1 MTFNKRILGGLMALI
16 LFLESFGLAG
26 AQAFDLGRYN
36 GETGLSASLQSN
48 YNFLKNAGL
57 YQDSSKYINAG
68 EKAVTKNIGAAAAE
82 TGSPAEAESGAV
94 KEAVPPSDTVQ
105 GPSAVLSGDEAVPE
119 AEEAATAIGI
129 PGNIRV
135 SAGERAIAVNWD
147 EVPGAQGY
155 ELSLNGSVT
164 RVTATYF
171 TYDKQEANTQYF
183 LKIRAFSE
191 DQAGEWSREQECHT
205 LLSAPVGLSATQ
217 SSISVELAWQ
227 PSKGAAGYRIYRN
240 DTEIGYSAVN
250 TYTDIRLE
258 AFDTYIYR
266 VKAVN
271 DAGNA
276 SQLSEGCR
284 VENTADQQAPGA
296 VAEPAAPQESDSI
309 TPAGIQVPEVQDM
322 EVLPAPSD
330 LTAKAS
336 CDSLLVSFSPVDGA
350 ESYEVSLDDNII
362 STTGSSLAIDNL
374 ASNTRHVLK
383 VRSLGSQGNSE
394 WGDSVTVY
402 TLLAPPSRLVA
413 TVSGTAINLTWDAS
427 EGAAT
432 YEIYRNAAS
441 IGTSDTN
448 TYTDAGLSYGQTYVY
463 TVKAYSAQGNE
474 SEPSSASAPCE
485 IMEAPAVPADISVI
499 STDKTITI
507 SFQPSDRAAGYD
519 ISLDGIISHTSQP
532 GCTIGE
538 LTPNRQY
545 AVRVRA
551 VNGGGSSQWSSEIY
565 KYTLLSTPENAAAV
579 PSMTSVELKWG
590 PVEGADSYE
599 IYRDDVQIGT
609 AASNIYSD
617 TGLLQGKTYT
627 YKIKAKNEAGNE
639 SAYSAAVTEATLAA
653 TYISSDMK
661 LTEDKVFGDVYLNG
675 GTLDLNGYRL
685 TIRGNLIQPGG
696 VLKINGGR
704 LEVSGNY
711 VMKTGNW
718 SESYL
723 NMTNESDYVLVGG
736 NFITNSSNSHEG
748 VLTAGILEVKGDFR
762 QEYTN
767 NGYKGNEKNF
777 KATGKHKVILSGS
790 KQQTI
795 FFENSWGALSCFN
808 ILELKNSSSDYNF
821 ISPIWVNTLVG
832 DGNINSSLYLVN
844 IVTPL
849 NCDYVIM
856 GDLTIQGGTLNLS
869 GRHVVVEGN
878 VTLANGR
885 IDVNNGNLTVRGN
898 INQSG
903 GTMYINGGRL
913 EVSGNYVM
921 KTGNWSESYLNMTN
935 ESDYVLV
942 GGNFITN
949 SSNSHEGVLTAG
961 ILEVKGDFRQ
971 EYTNNGYKGNE
982 KNFKATG
989 KHKVILSGSKQQTIF
1004 FENSWGALSCFNI
1017 LELKNSSSDY
1027 NFISP
1032 IWVNT
1037 LVGDGNINS
1046 SLYLVNIVTPLNCDY
1061 VIMGDLTI
1069 QGGTLNLSGRHVVVE
1084 GNVTLANGR
1093 IDVNN
1098 GNLTVRGNI
1107 NQSGGTMYING
1118 GRLEVSGN
1126 YVMKTGNWSESY
1138 LNMTNESD
1146 YVLVG
1151 GNFIT
1156 NSSNSHEGVLIAGI
1170 LEVKGDFRQEYTN
1183 NGYKGNE
1190 KNFKATGSHR
1200 VILSGNTQQTVYFE
1214 KPGQS
1219 CFNILQISNAN
1230 NQVFFTSPIWV
1241 NSLTAKK
1248 ISGNLTLIGGT
1259 ISISGQEVTIDGD
1272 LTLAGASLN
1281 LDKGRLLVNGTV
1293 NQIAGSLNV
1302 NAGNVEIKGNYIIK
1316 SGDWSYSY
1324 LKMTNESDYVL
1335 VEGNFIQN
1343 SCYNHDGYL
1352 TAGTLEVK
1360 GDFRQE
1366 YTNRGYK
1373 NNEYNFK
1380 ATGSHKVILS
1390 GNTKQTVYFENPG
1403 QSCFNIL
1410 EISNVNNQVFFTS
1423 PIWVNSL
1430 TAKKI
1435 SGNLTLL
1442 GGTISIFGQEIT
1454 IDGDLTLAG
1463 ASLNLD
1469 KGRLLVN
1476 GTVNQIAGSLN
1487 VNAGNVEIKGNY
1499 IIKSGDWS
1507 YSYLKMTNE
1516 SDYVLVEGNFIQN
1529 SCYNHDGYL
1538 TAGTLEVKGD
1548 FRQEYTNRGYKNN
1561 MYNFTASGTHKVI
1574 LSGNNLQTV
1583 YFETPGSS
1591 KFNILIITK
1600 PLDSGYSFNSYS
1612 VWNVL
1617 IEDYRY
1623 QQYFGQSGTNPATG
1637 NFSRSYTDLTMEA
1650 PGYDINFTRT
1660 YNSRSSN
1667 TSGFGKGWSFS
1678 YEGSVRD
1685 AQNNPNAKE
1694 VSLPDGS
1701 VQSFKKNSDGSFT
1714 ASDSH
1719 NVLVKNPDGTYTLTS
1734 KQQDVFSFD
1743 TNGYLIKIQD
1753 KNGNSVTITVDSQ
1766 GKATGVTDQAG
1777 RHFTVSYEN
1786 GLIKNIKDDTN
1797 NRTISYEY
1805 IGSHLSCVTDAMGNN
1820 IRYAYDTEG
1829 RIVEIRDSLDNITEE
1844 VSYISSGENKGKVN
1858 NRTDANG
1865 NTFTYTYDNINCVT
1879 TITDSNGRVTREKYD
1894 GSYSII
1900 NSTDAEGKS
1909 TVYEYSKDA
1918 NGINKYGEEKA
1929 VTDRNGN
1936 KTQYDRD
1943 ANGNVTKVTN
1953 PDSSTKLMTY
1963 DDKNNLTSER
1973 DENGKY
1979 TFYVYNSGKK
1989 NLIKKVQPLNGTDQY
2004 VDGSSDISKFAIT
2017 VYTYYQ
2023 EAESQELGYRARGLV
2038 KSETDP
2044 EGSAVAYTYDVYG
2057 NIKTRTD
2064 AEGNTSTFQYNTQ
2077 SQVTAALTPR
2087 GNSTEYIY
2095 DKNGSLEKQVADG
2108 DKVTRIIYDTEG
2120 RKTKEVSPEQYEPSK
2135 DDIQNHSYNADTG
2148 YRYTYFANGKIKT
2161 STDPENYTTAYT
2173 YDIYGNLETET
2184 KPNSSKYIYQ
2194 YDLLNR
2200 PLRIYFKADAS
2211 LEQQLLEEYTYE
2223 ILAGGKTR
2231 QTCKQYLN
2239 DTDVAITVKTCDYAG
2254 RVLSETRPDGTTVA
2268 AVYNANGTTSY
2279 TTDAKGNITYYKYD
2293 GLNRQT
2299 EQWTPF
2305 ETAGGS
2311 TRYTYVKAVYDK
2323 AGKRLQEMASSETVL
2338 QNQIPGS
2345 FITKTYD
2352 YYKNGKIKSIT
2363 DNEGR
2368 RTEYLYDADGNVSR
2382 ERVYASAAEY
2392 NTTYYHNNYLGKVT
2406 EKREYVK
2413 AGDLAGDYV
2422 DGTQDIALITTCTYD
2437 KNGNLKTVTAP
2448 DMVCTTYTYD
2458 GRNLQTSAE
2467 QPGRDEYGNPAEL
2480 KSTTAYN
2487 WQGQPVE
2494 TSDASGNTTRYTYDK
2509 RGLLVKIT
2517 DAANSTTAYYY
2528 DRAGRKTAEVAPV
2541 DYEPS
2546 KSLEEMNRVE
2556 YTYDLMGRVTTK
2568 TYAGY
2573 EQRYDPSSKLW
2584 TAQTVTIVQKACKYD
2599 SSGNL
2604 IKELDSL
2611 GYEAASDKTGVAA
2624 RINTGYGTEYTY
2636 NLANKVITVLDPVSK
2651 EMGLAYTTKYGYDA
2665 VGRRVTETD
2674 ANGVV
2679 TGSCYDGAGNIIKIT
2694 VKKTANAP
2702 EQVIAV
2708 KTWDLQGR
2716 LLTET
2721 DANGNVTTYEYNAL
2735 GQVRRAVYPGD
2746 ASIPANEVTCLYDEM
2761 GRLKTQQ
2768 DSRGVADTYI
2778 YDSLGQ
2784 VLRHTQEALDGTE
2797 AITVYYSYD
2806 KNGNLRYSID
2816 GKGNETEYIYNKL
2829 NKLAKERRTVS
2840 GNVQE
2845 TSYTYDANGNQTAV
2859 TDWRGNTT
2867 AKSYDSLNRLIET
2880 RDAYGISIQKLE
2892 YNHNN
2897 SQEKAY
2903 DALNGIT
2910 RYSYDRNNRL
2920 VSEISPESK
2929 ETSWTY
2935 DSAGNLETK
2944 KDGKNNSTAYTYD
2957 EHNRLI
2963 AVTNAKNETTAY
2975 TYDPNGNLLSQTDA
2989 KGGTTTYEYNA
3000 ANKATRRTDPGGRAG
3015 TPGSYT
3021 YNPEKTETYTY
3032 NADGSLATKTDRN
3045 GITTS
3050 YAYDLHGRLL
3060 SETAGE
3066 ESIAYTYDRNGNRLT
3081 MTDGTGTTARTYDEL
3096 NRVLTKEVPSIGKS
3110 VYTYDIISGMETGCW
3125 AETTADP
3132 KGNVTK
3138 KEFDRTGR
3146 LKAVTA
3152 DGKTTVC
3159 TYFDNGARQSV
3170 SYSDGSGEEYT
3181 YTPDGLLQALTNRKA
3196 DGSLIDAYSYTY
3208 DAASNQTSKT
3218 DARGITVYT
3227 YDVLNRLEMVTEPNG
3242 TVTSYTY
3249 DKAGNRETETIRQ
3262 GANTLL
3268 NTYSYNQQNRL
3279 LQVTVRQNGTL
3290 TGTTEYTY
3298 DSNGNQLATTVNGTV
3313 KIINSYDLRN
3323 QLVRTFTSAAT
3334 VENRYNGEGYR
3345 VEKKVNGA
3353 ITRYLYEYDKVV
3365 LETDGAGH
3373 QTGRNVYGT
3382 SLLMRTADG
3391 TSYYYMYNGHADVT
3405 ALLRPDGSIVATYYY
3420 DAFGNIT
3427 DTTGSASN
3435 SITYAG
3441 YQYDRETGLYYLNAR
3456 MYDPKTARFVQEDT
3470 YRGEQNDPLSLNLYT
3485 YCSNE
3490 PLMYWDYSG
3499 HKAGD
3504 WWDVYSNAKVAWKS
3518 ITGGNLKEDVST
3530 IAAYSDSKFARDT
3543 AAGFKSLVL
3552 STPEERQKDFDT
3564 IEQYGGDSTYVK
3576 RVTNAGK
3583 NIGKIS
3589 DSVKKKT
3596 KNAKTNL
3603 SNWGEGIKKAF
3614 SSWDGFKNASLGV
3627 GSSILNGGLNTGKIV
3642 LTSMSSDPNNTW
3654 NQLSSSIDW
3663 TNENIQSNLVTDP
3676 NTFQTFSTFADA
3688 GQMAW
3693 GAGGIYDMLKG
3704 GIRLPSYSNS
3714 TSFIDAGTGMR
3725 MSGVPSDFGKMNISP
3740 INRGV
3745 VGTGKV
3751 KNWRGDSVKIPDGH
3765 IMSPRD
3771 PSFTEP
3777 PIFREGPFTTQQRN
3791 GFLKGNSGDTK
3802 LAPHHRNQIPV
3813 RDGGVIDEIPGPG
3826 HPEGNL
3832 HTGGSPSRHPG
3843 DSIFNSEPGGNIL
3856 RQSEIKDYWK
3866 SKGGRLIEVEP
3877 DVWIDP
3883 GPSRLR

>member
-1 MTFNKRILGGLMALI
+1 MTAGILEVKGNFTQKPWGQPTNFRASGTHKVILNGNNEQIINFWNPGDSCFNIIEINHPEGVGIR
-16 LFLESFGLAG
+16 FSSP
-26 AQAFDLGRYN
+26 
-36 GETGLSASLQSN
+36 LSANTFITNGCEILTDITISLPGWKLTGN
-48 YNFLKNAGL
+48 EV
-57 YQDSSKYINAG
+57 IN
-68 EKAVTKNIGAAAAE
+68 
-82 TGSPAEAESGAV
+82 
-94 KEAVPPSDTVQ
+94 
-105 GPSAVLSGDEAVPE
+105 
-119 AEEAATAIGI
+119 
-129 PGNIRV
+129 GNI
-135 SAGERAIAVNWD
+135 N
-147 EVPGAQGY
+147 
-155 ELSLNGSVT
+155 
-164 RVTATYF
+164 
-171 TYDKQEANTQYF
+171 
-183 LKIRAFSE
+183 
-191 DQAGEWSREQECHT
+191 
-205 LLSAPVGLSATQ
+205 
-217 SSISVELAWQ
+217 
-227 PSKGAAGYRIYRN
+227 
-240 DTEIGYSAVN
+240 
-250 TYTDIRLE
+250 
-258 AFDTYIYR
+258 
-266 VKAVN
+266 
-271 DAGNA
+271 
-276 SQLSEGCR
+276 
-284 VENTADQQAPGA
+284 
-296 VAEPAAPQESDSI
+296 
-309 TPAGIQVPEVQDM
+309 
-322 EVLPAPSD
+322 
-330 LTAKAS
+330 
-336 CDSLLVSFSPVDGA
+336 
-350 ESYEVSLDDNII
+350 
-362 STTGSSLAIDNL
+362 
-374 ASNTRHVLK
+374 
-383 VRSLGSQGNSE
+383 
-394 WGDSVTVY
+394 
-402 TLLAPPSRLVA
+402 
-413 TVSGTAINLTWDAS
+413 
-427 EGAAT
+427 
-432 YEIYRNAAS
+432 
-441 IGTSDTN
+441 IGTS
-448 TYTDAGLSYGQTYVY
+448 
-463 TVKAYSAQGNE
+463 
-474 SEPSSASAPCE
+474 
-485 IMEAPAVPADISVI
+485 
-499 STDKTITI
+499 
-507 SFQPSDRAAGYD
+507 
-519 ISLDGIISHTSQP
+519 
-532 GCTIGE
+532 
-538 LTPNRQY
+538 
-545 AVRVRA
+545 
-551 VNGGGSSQWSSEIY
+551 
-565 KYTLLSTPENAAAV
+565 
-579 PSMTSVELKWG
+579 
-590 PVEGADSYE
+590 
-599 IYRDDVQIGT
+599 
-609 AASNIYSD
+609 
-617 TGLLQGKTYT
+617 
-627 YKIKAKNEAGNE
+627 
-639 SAYSAAVTEATLAA
+639 
-653 TYISSDMK
+653 
-661 LTEDKVFGDVYLNG
+661 
-675 GTLDLNGYRL
+675 TLDLNGHELLVKGMINQTGGTVKANGGKL
-685 TIRGNLIQPGG
+685 TIEGDYTISRGQNDCYAI
-696 VLKINGGR
+696 
-704 LEVSGNY
+704 
-711 VMKTGNW
+711 
-718 SESYL
+718 L
-723 NMTNESDYVLVGG
+723 NMTNNDDYIIVKG
-736 NFITNSSNSHEG
+736 NFLMQSCLNHELY
-748 VLTAGILEVKGDFR
+748 LTAGILEVKG
-762 QEYTN
+762 
-767 NGYKGNEKNF
+767 NF
-777 KATGKHKVILSGS
+777 TQKPWGKP
-790 KQQTI
+790 T
-795 FFENSWGALSCFN
+795 
-808 ILELKNSSSDYNF
+808 
-821 ISPIWVNTLVG
+821 
-832 DGNINSSLYLVN
+832 
-844 IVTPL
+844 
-849 NCDYVIM
+849 
-856 GDLTIQGGTLNLS
+856 
-869 GRHVVVEGN
+869 
-878 VTLANGR
+878 
-885 IDVNNGNLTVRGN
+885 
-898 INQSG
+898 
-903 GTMYINGGRL
+903 
-913 EVSGNYVM
+913 
-921 KTGNWSESYLNMTN
+921 
-935 ESDYVLV
+935 
-942 GGNFITN
+942 
-949 SSNSHEGVLTAG
+949 
-961 ILEVKGDFRQ
+961 
-971 EYTNNGYKGNE
+971 
-982 KNFKATG
+982 
-989 KHKVILSGSKQQTIF
+989 
-1004 FENSWGALSCFNI
+1004 
-1017 LELKNSSSDY
+1017 
-1027 NFISP
+1027 
-1032 IWVNT
+1032 
-1037 LVGDGNINS
+1037 
-1046 SLYLVNIVTPLNCDY
+1046 
-1061 VIMGDLTI
+1061 
-1069 QGGTLNLSGRHVVVE
+1069 
-1084 GNVTLANGR
+1084 
-1093 IDVNN
+1093 
-1098 GNLTVRGNI
+1098 
-1107 NQSGGTMYING
+1107 
-1118 GRLEVSGN
+1118 
-1126 YVMKTGNWSESY
+1126 
-1138 LNMTNESD
+1138 
-1146 YVLVG
+1146 
-1151 GNFIT
+1151 
-1156 NSSNSHEGVLIAGI
+1156 
-1170 LEVKGDFRQEYTN
+1170 
-1183 NGYKGNE
+1183 
-1190 KNFKATGSHR
+1190 
-1200 VILSGNTQQTVYFE
+1200 
-1214 KPGQS
+1214 
-1219 CFNILQISNAN
+1219 
-1230 NQVFFTSPIWV
+1230 
-1241 NSLTAKK
+1241 
-1248 ISGNLTLIGGT
+1248 
-1259 ISISGQEVTIDGD
+1259 
-1272 LTLAGASLN
+1272 
-1281 LDKGRLLVNGTV
+1281 
-1293 NQIAGSLNV
+1293 
-1302 NAGNVEIKGNYIIK
+1302 
-1316 SGDWSYSY
+1316 
-1324 LKMTNESDYVL
+1324 
-1335 VEGNFIQN
+1335 
-1343 SCYNHDGYL
+1343 
-1352 TAGTLEVK
+1352 
-1360 GDFRQE
+1360 
-1366 YTNRGYK
+1366 
-1373 NNEYNFK
+1373 
-1380 ATGSHKVILS
+1380 
-1390 GNTKQTVYFENPG
+1390 
-1403 QSCFNIL
+1403 
-1410 EISNVNNQVFFTS
+1410 
-1423 PIWVNSL
+1423 
-1430 TAKKI
+1430 
-1435 SGNLTLL
+1435 
-1442 GGTISIFGQEIT
+1442 
-1454 IDGDLTLAG
+1454 
-1463 ASLNLD
+1463 
-1469 KGRLLVN
+1469 
-1476 GTVNQIAGSLN
+1476 
-1487 VNAGNVEIKGNY
+1487 
-1499 IIKSGDWS
+1499 
-1507 YSYLKMTNE
+1507 
-1516 SDYVLVEGNFIQN
+1516 
-1529 SCYNHDGYL
+1529 
-1538 TAGTLEVKGD
+1538 
-1548 FRQEYTNRGYKNN
+1548 
-1561 MYNFTASGTHKVI
+1561 NFTASGTHKVL
-1574 LSGNNLQTV
+1574 LSGNTLQTV
-1583 YFETPGSS
+1583 SFENPSSS

-1660 YNSRSSN
+1660 YNSRSSKA
-1667 TSGFGKGWSFS
+1667 SGFGKGWSFS

-1743 TNGYLIKIQD
+1743 ANGYLVKMQD
-1753 KNGNSVTITVDSQ
+1753 KNGNSVNIAVDSQ

-1786 GLIKNIKDDTN
+1786 NLIKNIKDDTN

-1805 IGSHLSCVTDAMGNN
+1805 TGSHLTCATDAMGNN

-1829 RIVEIRDSLDNITEE
+1829 RIVEIRDSLDSITEE

-1858 NRTDANG
+1858 RRADANG

-1943 ANGNVTKVTN
+1943 TNGNVTKVTN

-1973 DENGKY
+1973 DESGKY
-1979 TFYVYNSGKK
+1979 TFYVYDTGKK

-2004 VDGSSDISKFAIT
+2004 VDGSSDIGKFAIT
-2017 VYTYYQ
+2017 GYTYYQ
-2023 EAESQELGYRARGLV
+2023 DAESQELGYRARGLL

-2044 EGSAVAYTYDVYG
+2044 EGSTVAYTYDVYG

-2095 DKNGSLEKQVADG
+2095 DKNGSLEKQVTDG
-2108 DKVTRIIYDTEG
+2108 DKFTRITYDTEG

-2135 DDIQNHSYNADTG
+2135 DDIQNHAYNADTG

-2161 STDPENYTTAYT
+2161 ATDPENYTTAYT

-2211 LEQQLLEEYTYE
+2211 MEQQLLEEYTYE

-2254 RVLSETRPDGTTVA
+2254 RVLSETRPDGTTIA
-2268 AVYNANGTTSY
+2268 AAYNANGTTSY
-2279 TTDAKGNITYYKYD
+2279 TTDANGNITYYKYD

-2305 ETAGGS
+2305 EAAGGS
-2311 TRYTYVKAVYDK
+2311 TRFTYVKAVYDK
-2323 AGKRLQEMASSETVL
+2323 AGKRLQEMAGSETVL

-2422 DGTQDIALITTCTYD
+2422 DGTQDIALITTYTYD

-2458 GRNLQTSAE
+2458 GRNLQTSAA

-2480 KSTTAYN
+2480 KSTTDYN

-2494 TSDASGNTTRYTYDK
+2494 TSDAGGNTTKYTYDK
-2509 RGLLVKIT
+2509 RGQLVKIT
-2517 DAANSTTAYYY
+2517 DAAGNTTAYYY

-2546 KSLEEMNRVE
+2546 KSLEDMNRVE
-2556 YTYDLMGRVTTK
+2556 YTYDLMGRVMTK
-2568 TYAGY
+2568 TYVGY

-2584 TAQTVTIVQKACKYD
+2584 TAQTVTIVQKAYKYD

-2624 RINTGYGTEYTY
+2624 SINTGYGTEYTY

-2651 EMGLAYTTKYGYDA
+2651 ERGLAYTTKYVYDA

-2679 TGSCYDGAGNIIKIT
+2679 TGSCYDGAGNIIKFT
-2694 VKKTANAP
+2694 VRKTANAP

-2768 DSRGVADTYI
+2768 DSRGVADTCI

-2784 VLRHTQEALDGTE
+2784 VLQHTQGALDGTE

-2816 GKGNETEYIYNKL
+2816 GNGNETEYIYNKL

-2910 RYSYDRNNRL
+2910 RYSYDSNNRL

-3015 TPGSYT
+3015 TPGNYT

-3032 NADGSLATKTDRN
+3032 NADGSLAAKTDRN

-3050 YAYDLHGRLL
+3050 YAYDIHGRLL

-3096 NRVLTKEVPSIGKS
+3096 NRVLTKEVPNIGKS
-3110 VYTYDIISGMETGCW
+3110 VYTYDIISGMEAGCW
-3125 AETTADP
+3125 AETAADP

-3152 DGKTTVC
+3152 DGKTTVY

-3181 YTPDGLLQALTNRKA
+3181 YTPDGLLQALTNKKA
-3196 DGSLIDAYSYTY
+3196 DGSIIDTYSYTY

-3218 DARGITVYT
+3218 DARGTTVYT
-3227 YDVLNRLEMVTEPNG
+3227 YDALNRLETATEPNG
-3242 TVTSYTY
+3242 TITAYTY
-3249 DKAGNRETETIRQ
+3249 DRAGNRETETIRQ
-3262 GANTLL
+3262 GADTIL
-3268 NTYSYNQQNRL
+3268 NTYTYNQQNRL

-3298 DSNGNQLATTVNGTV
+3298 NSNGNQLATTVNGTV

-3365 LETDGAGH
+3365 LETDGAGQ

-3405 ALLRPDGSIVATYYY
+3405 ALLRPDGSIAATYYY

-3441 YQYDRETGLYYLNAR
+3441 YQYDKETGLYYLNAR

-3518 ITGGNLKEDVST
+3518 ITGGTLKEDVST

-3589 DSVKKKT
+3589 DSVKKKA

-3603 SNWGEGIKKAF
+3603 SNLGEGIKKAV

-3627 GSSILNGGLNTGKIV
+3627 GSSILNGGLNTGKVV

-3663 TNENIQSNLVTDP
+3663 TNENIQSKLVTDP

-3714 TSFIDAGTGMR
+3714 TSFIDAGTGIR
-3725 MSGVPSDFGKMNISP
+3725 MSGVPSNFGKMNISP

-3745 VGTGKV
+3745 VGVKETGGIITKTRTGYTSGPKVPDLLRPDKFTKKTTQLTEWRRSIDPMDIANERKLFLGEDYIKVDAGKWRSLDSTRQFRVKPQDYLGEHSIGKPPVPNIPHVHFEFLQPSMNGTKFDVV
-3751 KNWRGDSVKIPDGH
+3751 KNVH
-3765 IMSPRD
+3765 V
-3771 PSFTEP
+3771 
-3777 PIFREGPFTTQQRN
+3777 PI
-3791 GFLKGNSGDTK
+3791 K
-3802 LAPHHRNQIPV
+3802 
-3813 RDGGVIDEIPGPG
+3813 
-3826 HPEGNL
+3826 
-3832 HTGGSPSRHPG
+3832 
-3843 DSIFNSEPGGNIL
+3843 
-3856 RQSEIKDYWK
+3856 
-3866 SKGGRLIEVEP
+3866 
-3877 DVWIDP
+3877 
-3883 GPSRLR
+3883 

>member
-16 LFLESFGLAG
+16 LFLESFSLAG
-26 AQAFDLGRYN
+26 AQASDLGRYN
-36 GETGLSASLQSN
+36 GEAGLMASRQAN
-48 YNFLKNAGL
+48 YNFLQNAGL
-57 YQDSSKYINAG
+57 YQDRKSKNINAD
-68 EKAVTKNIGAAAAE
+68 EKAVTKNIDSAAAE
-82 TGSPAEAESGAV
+82 AATGSPAEAESGAV
-94 KEAVPPSDTVQ
+94 KEAVSPSDTAQ
-105 GPSAVLSGDEAVPE
+105 GPSAVFSGDEAVPE

-129 PGNIRV
+129 PGNVKV
-135 SAGERAIAVNWD
+135 SAGERTIAVSWD
-147 EVPGAQGY
+147 GVPGAQGY
-155 ELSLNGSVT
+155 ELSLNGNVT
-164 RVTATYF
+164 RVTAAYF
-171 TYDKQEANTQYF
+171 NFDKQEANTQYF
-183 LKIRAFSE
+183 LKVRAFSE

-217 SSISVELAWQ
+217 SSIFVELAWQ

-271 DAGNA
+271 EAGNA
-276 SQLSEGCR
+276 SELSEGCR
-284 VENTADQQAPGA
+284 VENTAAQQAQGT
-296 VAEPAAPQESDSI
+296 VAEPAAPQEADSI

-336 CDSLLVSFSPVDGA
+336 CDCLLVSFSPVDGA

-374 ASNTRHVLK
+374 TSNTRHVLK
-383 VRSLGSQGNSE
+383 VRALSSQGNSE
-394 WGDSVTVY
+394 WGDSITVY
-402 TLLAPPSRLVA
+402 TLLVPPSRLIA
-413 TVSGTAINLTWDAS
+413 AVSGTAINLTWDAS

-448 TYTDAGLSYGQTYVY
+448 TYTDAGLSCGQTYVY
-463 TVKAYSAQGNE
+463 TVKAFSAQGNE
-474 SEPSSASAPCE
+474 SEPSSASALCE
-485 IMEAPAVPADISVI
+485 IMEAPAVPADINVI

-565 KYTLLSTPENAAAV
+565 KYTLLPTPGNVAAV
-579 PSMTSVELKWG
+579 PSMTSVELKWS
-590 PVEGADSYE
+590 PVEGAASYE
-599 IYRDDVQIGT
+599 IYRDDIQIGT
-609 AASNIYSD
+609 AASNIYND

-627 YKIKAKNEAGNE
+627 YKIKAKNESGNE
-639 SAYSAAVTEATLAA
+639 SAYSAAVTAATLAA

-675 GTLDLNGYRL
+675 GTLDLNGYRM
-685 TIRGNLIQPGG
+685 TVRGNLIQPGG
-696 VLKINGGR
+696 VLKINGGQ
-704 LEVSGNY
+704 LIVAGDYTISKGQSDCYAILDMTNNNDYIIVKGNFL
-711 VMKTGNW
+711 MQ
-718 SESYL
+718 SYL
-723 NMTNESDYVLVGG
+723 N
-736 NFITNSSNSHEG
+736 HELY
-748 VLTAGILEVKGDFR
+748 LTAGILEVKG
-762 QEYTN
+762 
-767 NGYKGNEKNF
+767 NF
-777 KATGKHKVILSGS
+777 TQKPWGKP
-790 KQQTI
+790 T
-795 FFENSWGALSCFN
+795 
-808 ILELKNSSSDYNF
+808 
-821 ISPIWVNTLVG
+821 
-832 DGNINSSLYLVN
+832 
-844 IVTPL
+844 
-849 NCDYVIM
+849 
-856 GDLTIQGGTLNLS
+856 
-869 GRHVVVEGN
+869 
-878 VTLANGR
+878 
-885 IDVNNGNLTVRGN
+885 
-898 INQSG
+898 
-903 GTMYINGGRL
+903 
-913 EVSGNYVM
+913 
-921 KTGNWSESYLNMTN
+921 
-935 ESDYVLV
+935 
-942 GGNFITN
+942 
-949 SSNSHEGVLTAG
+949 
-961 ILEVKGDFRQ
+961 
-971 EYTNNGYKGNE
+971 
-982 KNFKATG
+982 
-989 KHKVILSGSKQQTIF
+989 
-1004 FENSWGALSCFNI
+1004 
-1017 LELKNSSSDY
+1017 
-1027 NFISP
+1027 
-1032 IWVNT
+1032 
-1037 LVGDGNINS
+1037 
-1046 SLYLVNIVTPLNCDY
+1046 
-1061 VIMGDLTI
+1061 
-1069 QGGTLNLSGRHVVVE
+1069 
-1084 GNVTLANGR
+1084 
-1093 IDVNN
+1093 
-1098 GNLTVRGNI
+1098 
-1107 NQSGGTMYING
+1107 
-1118 GRLEVSGN
+1118 
-1126 YVMKTGNWSESY
+1126 
-1138 LNMTNESD
+1138 
-1146 YVLVG
+1146 
-1151 GNFIT
+1151 
-1156 NSSNSHEGVLIAGI
+1156 
-1170 LEVKGDFRQEYTN
+1170 
-1183 NGYKGNE
+1183 
-1190 KNFKATGSHR
+1190 
-1200 VILSGNTQQTVYFE
+1200 
-1214 KPGQS
+1214 
-1219 CFNILQISNAN
+1219 
-1230 NQVFFTSPIWV
+1230 
-1241 NSLTAKK
+1241 
-1248 ISGNLTLIGGT
+1248 
-1259 ISISGQEVTIDGD
+1259 
-1272 LTLAGASLN
+1272 
-1281 LDKGRLLVNGTV
+1281 
-1293 NQIAGSLNV
+1293 
-1302 NAGNVEIKGNYIIK
+1302 
-1316 SGDWSYSY
+1316 
-1324 LKMTNESDYVL
+1324 
-1335 VEGNFIQN
+1335 
-1343 SCYNHDGYL
+1343 
-1352 TAGTLEVK
+1352 
-1360 GDFRQE
+1360 
-1366 YTNRGYK
+1366 
-1373 NNEYNFK
+1373 
-1380 ATGSHKVILS
+1380 
-1390 GNTKQTVYFENPG
+1390 
-1403 QSCFNIL
+1403 
-1410 EISNVNNQVFFTS
+1410 
-1423 PIWVNSL
+1423 
-1430 TAKKI
+1430 
-1435 SGNLTLL
+1435 
-1442 GGTISIFGQEIT
+1442 
-1454 IDGDLTLAG
+1454 
-1463 ASLNLD
+1463 
-1469 KGRLLVN
+1469 
-1476 GTVNQIAGSLN
+1476 
-1487 VNAGNVEIKGNY
+1487 
-1499 IIKSGDWS
+1499 
-1507 YSYLKMTNE
+1507 
-1516 SDYVLVEGNFIQN
+1516 
-1529 SCYNHDGYL
+1529 
-1538 TAGTLEVKGD
+1538 
-1548 FRQEYTNRGYKNN
+1548 
-1561 MYNFTASGTHKVI
+1561 NFTASGTHKVL
-1574 LSGNNLQTV
+1574 LSGNTLQTV
-1583 YFETPGSS
+1583 HFENPGSS

-1600 PLDSGYSFNSYS
+1600 PMDSGYSFNSYS

-1660 YNSRSSN
+1660 YNSRSSK

-1701 VQSFKKNSDGSFT
+1701 VQSFRKNSDGSFT

-1743 TNGYLIKIQD
+1743 ANGYLVKIQD
-1753 KNGNSVTITVDSQ
+1753 KNGNSVNITVDSQ
-1766 GKATGVTDQAG
+1766 GKATVVTDQAG

-1786 GLIKNIKDDTN
+1786 NLIKNIRDDTN

-1805 IGSHLSCVTDAMGNN
+1805 TGSHLTCVTDAMGNN
-1820 IRYAYDTEG
+1820 TIYAYDTEG
-1829 RIVEIRDSLDNITEE
+1829 RIAEIRDSLDGITEE

-1858 NRTDANG
+1858 KRTDING

-1918 NGINKYGEEKA
+1918 TGINKYGEEKA

-1943 ANGNVTKVTN
+1943 SNGNVTKVTN

-1973 DENGKY
+1973 DESGKY
-1979 TFYVYNSGKK
+1979 TFYIYDSGKK

-2044 EGSAVAYTYDVYG
+2044 ESSTVTYTYDVYG

-2087 GNSTEYIY
+2087 GNCTEYIY

-2108 DKVTRIIYDTEG
+2108 DKVTRITYDLEG

-2194 YDLLNR
+2194 YDLMNR

-2211 LEQQLLEEYTYE
+2211 VEQQLLEEYTYE

-2254 RVLSETRPDGTTVA
+2254 RVLSEARPDGTAVA
-2268 AVYNANGTTSY
+2268 AAYNTNGTTSY
-2279 TTDAKGNITYYKYD
+2279 TTDANGNITYYKYD

-2323 AGKRLQEMASSETVL
+2323 AGKRLQEMAGSETVL

-2382 ERVYASAAEY
+2382 ERVYTSAAEY
-2392 NTTYYHNNYLGKVT
+2392 NTTYYHNNYLGKVI

-2422 DGTQDIALITTCTYD
+2422 DGTLDIALITTYTYD

-2448 DMVCTTYTYD
+2448 DLVSTTYTYD
-2458 GRNLQTSAE
+2458 GRNLQTSAA

-2480 KSTTAYN
+2480 KTTTAYN

-2494 TSDASGNTTRYTYDK
+2494 TTDANGNTTRYSYDK

-2517 DAANSTTAYYY
+2517 DAAGNTTAYYY

-2546 KSLEEMNRVE
+2546 KSLENMNRVE

-2568 TYAGY
+2568 TYAG
-2573 EQRYDPSSKLW
+2573 EERRYDPSTKLW
-2584 TAQTVTIVQKACKYD
+2584 TAQTVTIVQSACKYD

-2611 GYEAASDKTGVAA
+2611 GYEAASDKTGAAA

-2636 NLANKVITVLDPVSK
+2636 NLANKVIAVLDPVSK
-2651 EMGLAYTTKYGYDA
+2651 ERGLAYTTKYGYDA
-2665 VGRRVTETD
+2665 LGRRITEID

-2679 TGSCYDGAGNIIKIT
+2679 TGSCYDGAGNITKIT
-2694 VKKTANAP
+2694 VRKTANAP
-2702 EQVIAV
+2702 EQIIAA
-2708 KTWDLQGR
+2708 KTWDFQGR

-2746 ASIPANEVTCLYDEM
+2746 ASIPANEITCLYDEM
-2761 GRLKTQQ
+2761 GRLKTQK
-2768 DSRGVADTYI
+2768 DSRGAVDTYI
-2778 YDSLGQ
+2778 YDSQGQ
-2784 VLRHTQEALDGTE
+2784 VLQHTQEALDGTE

-2816 GKGNETEYIYNKL
+2816 GNGNETEYIYSKL
-2829 NKLAKERRTVS
+2829 NKLAKERRTIS
-2840 GNVQE
+2840 GAVQE
-2845 TSYTYDANGNQTAV
+2845 TGYTYDANGNQTTV
-2859 TDWRGNTT
+2859 TDWRGNITT
-2867 AKSYDSLNRLIET
+2867 KSYDSLNRLIET

-2910 RYSYDRNNRL
+2910 RYIYDRNNRL
-2920 VSEISPESK
+2920 VSEISPESR

-2944 KDGKNNSTAYTYD
+2944 KDGKSNSTAYTYD

-2989 KGGTTTYEYNA
+2989 KGGTTSYEYNV
-3000 ANKATRRTDPGGRAG
+3000 ANKATRRTDQGGRTG
-3015 TPGSYT
+3015 TPGNYT
-3021 YNPEKTETYTY
+3021 YNPGKTETYTY
-3032 NADGSLATKTDRN
+3032 NADGSLAAKTDRN
-3045 GITTS
+3045 GIITA
-3050 YAYDLHGRLL
+3050 YAYDIHGRLL

-3066 ESIAYTYDRNGNRLT
+3066 ERIAYTYDKNGNRLT

-3096 NRVLTKEVPSIGKS
+3096 NRVLTKEVPDIGKS

-3125 AETTADP
+3125 AETAADP

-3138 KEFDRTGR
+3138 KKFDRTAR

-3152 DGKTTVC
+3152 DGKTTVY

-3181 YTPDGLLQALTNRKA
+3181 YTPDGLLQALTNRKT

-3208 DAASNQTSKT
+3208 DAANNQTSKT
-3218 DARGITVYT
+3218 DARGTTVYT
-3227 YDVLNRLEMVTEPNG
+3227 YDVLNRLETVTEPNG
-3242 TVTSYTY
+3242 TVTAYTY

-3262 GANTLL
+3262 GANTIL
-3268 NTYSYNQQNRL
+3268 NTYNYNQQNRL
-3279 LQVTVRQNGTL
+3279 LQVMVTQNGTL

-3334 VENRYNGEGYR
+3334 VENRYNAEGYR

-3365 LETDGAGH
+3365 LEIDGAGQ

-3382 SLLMRTADG
+3382 NLLMRTADG

-3405 ALLRPDGSIVATYYY
+3405 ALLRPDGSIAATYYY

-3441 YQYDRETGLYYLNAR
+3441 YQYDKETGLYYLNAR

-3490 PLMYWDYSG
+3490 PLMYTDPTGHISLSWIKGKVIDPLYNAGSNVASGAKKLGKKVVNKAVETWDYVSD
-3499 HKAGD
+3499 KAGEA
-3504 WWDVYSNAKVAWKS
+3504 WDASTSYASEKASEAYTSLKNDAKAVKQWAKTQVANTKEGFTTLTNSKKRKEAFELIDTYGSESDKILARVAAGTAVVAGTTAVAATAVYAAPLIAAAGASITTSIMASSAATFAVANAEAVAWGSVGLVGGGIAVKS
-3518 ITGGNLKEDVST
+3518 DIENKEYGQIPMDLATAVLGALMLKGTASSYRSTVGVKPNVGVNGGSRLKPN
-3530 IAAYSDSKFARDT
+3530 YQQFADD
-3543 AAGFKSLVL
+3543 AGVGEVNVGKSLL
-3552 STPEERQKDFDT
+3552 P
-3564 IEQYGGDSTYVK
+3564 
-3576 RVTNAGK
+3576 
-3583 NIGKIS
+3583 
-3589 DSVKKKT
+3589 
-3596 KNAKTNL
+3596 
-3603 SNWGEGIKKAF
+3603 GEGNVGTYKDLVKSGSRGDNLTPHHMPSAEYMRENY
-3614 SSWDGFKNASLGV
+3614 GVPKNYGV
-3627 GSSILNGGLNTGKIV
+3627 
-3642 LTSMSSDPNNTW
+3642 SMNMEQPSP
-3654 NQLSSSIDW
+3654 
-3663 TNENIQSNLVTDP
+3663 
-3676 NTFQTFSTFADA
+3676 
-3688 GQMAW
+3688 
-3693 GAGGIYDMLKG
+3693 GAGGRHRIT
-3704 GIRLPSYSNS
+3704 RSYGN
-3714 TSFIDAGTGMR
+3714 G
-3725 MSGVPSDFGKMNISP
+3725 SDL
-3740 INRGV
+3740 
-3745 VGTGKV
+3745 TET
-3751 KNWRGDSVKIPDGH
+3751 
-3765 IMSPRD
+3765 PRD
-3771 PSFTEP
+3771 T
-3777 PIFREGPFTTQQRN
+3777 
-3791 GFLKGNSGDTK
+3791 
-3802 LAPHHRNQIPV
+3802 LA
-3813 RDGGVIDEIPGPG
+3813 RDIMDARRIYQNDGLYTPEIRGSLQDVIDTNKRLFPEIFKKPG
-3826 HPEGNL
+3826 
-3832 HTGGSPSRHPG
+3832 R
-3843 DSIFNSEPGGNIL
+3843 
-3856 RQSEIKDYWK
+3856 
-3866 SKGGRLIEVEP
+3866 
-3877 DVWIDP
+3877 
-3883 GPSRLR
+3883 

>member
-36 GETGLSASLQSN
+36 GEAGLSASLQSN

-82 TGSPAEAESGAV
+82 TGRPAEAESGAV

-183 LKIRAFSE
+183 LKIRVFSE

-217 SSISVELAWQ
+217 RGIYVELAWQ

-271 DAGNA
+271 EAGNA

-284 VENTADQQAPGA
+284 VENTAAQQAQGT
-296 VAEPAAPQESDSI
+296 VAEPAAPQEADSI

-474 SEPSSASAPCE
+474 SELSSVSIPCE

-507 SFQPSDRAAGYD
+507 SFQPSDTAAGYD
-519 ISLDGIISHTSQP
+519 ISLDGIITHTSQP

-579 PSMTSVELKWG
+579 PSMTSVELKWS

-639 SAYSAAVTEATLAA
+639 SAYSAAVTAATLAA

-685 TIRGNLIQPGG
+685 KIIGNISQLGG
-696 VLKINGGR
+696 TLNVNGGR
-704 LEVSGNY
+704 LE
-711 VMKTGNW
+711 
-718 SESYL
+718 
-723 NMTNESDYVLVGG
+723 
-736 NFITNSSNSHEG
+736 
-748 VLTAGILEVKGDFR
+748 
-762 QEYTN
+762 
-767 NGYKGNEKNF
+767 
-777 KATGKHKVILSGS
+777 
-790 KQQTI
+790 
-795 FFENSWGALSCFN
+795 
-808 ILELKNSSSDYNF
+808 
-821 ISPIWVNTLVG
+821 
-832 DGNINSSLYLVN
+832 
-844 IVTPL
+844 
-849 NCDYVIM
+849 
-856 GDLTIQGGTLNLS
+856 
-869 GRHVVVEGN
+869 
-878 VTLANGR
+878 
-885 IDVNNGNLTVRGN
+885 
-898 INQSG
+898 
-903 GTMYINGGRL
+903 
-913 EVSGNYVM
+913 
-921 KTGNWSESYLNMTN
+921 
-935 ESDYVLV
+935 
-942 GGNFITN
+942 
-949 SSNSHEGVLTAG
+949 
-961 ILEVKGDFRQ
+961 
-971 EYTNNGYKGNE
+971 
-982 KNFKATG
+982 
-989 KHKVILSGSKQQTIF
+989 
-1004 FENSWGALSCFNI
+1004 
-1017 LELKNSSSDY
+1017 
-1027 NFISP
+1027 
-1032 IWVNT
+1032 
-1037 LVGDGNINS
+1037 
-1046 SLYLVNIVTPLNCDY
+1046 
-1061 VIMGDLTI
+1061 
-1069 QGGTLNLSGRHVVVE
+1069 
-1084 GNVTLANGR
+1084 
-1093 IDVNN
+1093 
-1098 GNLTVRGNI
+1098 
-1107 NQSGGTMYING
+1107 
-1118 GRLEVSGN
+1118 
-1126 YVMKTGNWSESY
+1126 
-1138 LNMTNESD
+1138 
-1146 YVLVG
+1146 
-1151 GNFIT
+1151 
-1156 NSSNSHEGVLIAGI
+1156 IA
-1170 LEVKGDFRQEYTN
+1170 
-1183 NGYKGNE
+1183 
-1190 KNFKATGSHR
+1190 
-1200 VILSGNTQQTVYFE
+1200 
-1214 KPGQS
+1214 
-1219 CFNILQISNAN
+1219 
-1230 NQVFFTSPIWV
+1230 
-1241 NSLTAKK
+1241 
-1248 ISGNLTLIGGT
+1248 
-1259 ISISGQEVTIDGD
+1259 
-1272 LTLAGASLN
+1272 
-1281 LDKGRLLVNGTV
+1281 
-1293 NQIAGSLNV
+1293 
-1302 NAGNVEIKGNYIIK
+1302 GNYIMK
-1316 SGDWSYSY
+1316 VSNDWTYSY
-1324 LKMTNESDYVL
+1324 LKMVNEADYVL
-1335 VEGNFIQN
+1335 VRGNFTQH
-1343 SCYNHDGYL
+1343 SYYSHKGYL

-1366 YTNRGYK
+1366 YSGLVGNY
-1373 NNEYNFK
+1373 ENFK
-1380 ATGSHKVILS
+1380 ATGTHKVILS
-1390 GNTKQTVYFENPG
+1390 GTDQQSVYFETPG
-1403 QSCFNIL
+1403 INGYSHFNIL
-1410 EISNVNNQVFFTS
+1410 EIRKPTNTKINFLTGLNTVTFITNGWIISPAITVNRTDWKLSSDEVIEGDLNIQ
-1423 PIWVNSL
+1423 
-1430 TAKKI
+1430 
-1435 SGNLTLL
+1435 
-1442 GGTISIFGQEIT
+1442 GGTI
-1454 IDGDLTLAG
+1454 DLAG
-1463 ASLNLD
+1463 KTL
-1469 KGRLLVN
+1469 KVN
-1476 GTVNQIAGSLN
+1476 GNINMSGGTLN
-1487 VNAGNVEIKGNY
+1487 VNGGRLEIAGNY
-1499 IIKSGDWS
+1499 IMKVSNDWT
-1507 YSYLKMTNE
+1507 YSYLKMVNE
-1516 SDYVLVEGNFIQN
+1516 ADYVLVRGNFTQH
-1529 SCYNHDGYL
+1529 SYYSHKGYL

-1548 FRQEYTNRGYKNN
+1548 FRQEYSGLVGNYE
-1561 MYNFTASGTHKVI
+1561 NFKATGTHKVI
-1574 LSGNNLQTV
+1574 LSGTDQQSV
-1583 YFETPGSS
+1583 YFETPGINGYSHFNILEIRKPTNTKINFLTGLNTVTFITNGWIISPAITVNRTDWKLSSDEVIEGDLNIQGSTIDLAGKTLKVNGNLNMSGGTLNVNGGRLEVAGNYIMKANNDWSYSYLKMVNEADYVLVKGNFTQHSYYSHKGYLTAGTLEVKGDFRQEYSGLVGNYENFKATGTHKVILSGTGFQNVFFETTDLS

-1637 NFSRSYTDLTMEA
+1637 NFSRSYTDLTLEA

-1660 YNSRSSN
+1660 YNSRSSKA
-1667 TSGFGKGWSFS
+1667 SGFGKGWSFS

-1743 TNGYLIKIQD
+1743 TNGYLVKIQD

-1786 GLIKNIKDDTN
+1786 NLIKNIKDDTN

-1805 IGSHLSCVTDAMGNN
+1805 TGSHLSCVTDAMGNN
-1820 IRYAYDTEG
+1820 IRYAYDPEG
-1829 RIVEIRDSLDNITEE
+1829 RIVEIRDSLNNITEE

-1858 NRTDANG
+1858 KRTDANG

-1936 KTQYDRD
+1936 KTQYDWD
-1943 ANGNVTKVTN
+1943 ASGNVTKVTN
-1953 PDSSTKLMTY
+1953 PDSSSKLMTY
-1963 DDKNNLTSER
+1963 DDKNNITSER

-1979 TFYVYNSGKK
+1979 TFYVYDSGKK

-2044 EGSAVAYTYDVYG
+2044 EGSTVTYTYDVYG

-2064 AEGNTSTFQYNTQ
+2064 AEGNTSAFQYNTQ
-2077 SQVTAALTPR
+2077 GQVTAALTPR

-2095 DKNGSLEKQVADG
+2095 DKNGGLEKQVADG
-2108 DKVTRIIYDTEG
+2108 DKVTRITYDTEG

-2135 DDIQNHSYNADTG
+2135 DDIQNHAYNADTG

-2161 STDPENYTTAYT
+2161 ATGPENYTTVYT

-2211 LEQQLLEEYTYE
+2211 VEQQLLEEYTYE

-2254 RVLSETRPDGTTVA
+2254 RVLSETRPDGTTIA
-2268 AVYNANGTTSY
+2268 AAYNANGTTSY
-2279 TTDAKGNITYYKYD
+2279 TTDANGNITYYKYD

-2323 AGKRLQEMASSETVL
+2323 AGKRLQEMAGSETVL

-2382 ERVYASAAEY
+2382 ERVYASAEEY

-2413 AGDLAGDYV
+2413 ARDLVGDYV
-2422 DGTQDIALITTCTYD
+2422 DGTLDIALITTCTYD

-2448 DMVCTTYTYD
+2448 DLVSTTYTYD
-2458 GRNLQTSAE
+2458 GRNLQTSAA
-2467 QPGRDEYGNPAEL
+2467 QSGRDEYGNPAEL
-2480 KSTTAYN
+2480 KTTTAYN

-2494 TSDASGNTTRYTYDK
+2494 TSDAGGNTTSYTYDK

-2517 DAANSTTAYYY
+2517 DAAGNITAYYY

-2546 KSLEEMNRVE
+2546 KSLEDMNRVE

-2573 EQRYDPSSKLW
+2573 EQRYDPSTKLW
-2584 TAQTVTIVQKACKYD
+2584 TAQPVTIVQKAYKYD

-2651 EMGLAYTTKYGYDA
+2651 ERGLAYTTKYGYDA
-2665 VGRRVTETD
+2665 LGRRVTEID

-2694 VKKTANAP
+2694 VRKTANAP

-2735 GQVRRAVYPGD
+2735 GQVRKAVYPGD
-2746 ASIPANEVTCLYDEM
+2746 TSIPANEITCLYDEM
-2761 GRLKTQQ
+2761 GRLKAQK
-2768 DSRGVADTYI
+2768 DSRGAVDTYI

-2784 VLRHTQEALDGTE
+2784 VLQHTQGALDGTE

-2816 GKGNETEYIYNKL
+2816 GNGNETEYIYNKL
-2829 NKLAKERRTVS
+2829 NKLAKERRTIS

-2880 RDAYGISIQKLE
+2880 RDAYGVSIQKLA

-2903 DALNGIT
+2903 NALNGIT

-2920 VSEISPESK
+2920 VSEISPEIK

-2944 KDGKNNSTAYTYD
+2944 KDGKNNSSAYTYD

-2975 TYDPNGNLLSQTDA
+2975 TYDSNGNLLSQADA
-2989 KGGTTTYEYNA
+2989 KGCTITYEYNA
-3000 ANKATRRTDPGGRAG
+3000 ANKATRRTDQGGRAG
-3015 TPGSYT
+3015 TPGNYT

-3032 NADGSLATKTDRN
+3032 NADGSLAAKTDRN

-3050 YAYDLHGRLL
+3050 YAYDIHGRLL

-3096 NRVLTKEVPSIGKS
+3096 NRVLTKEVPNIGKS
-3110 VYTYDIISGMETGCW
+3110 VYTYDIISGMESGCW

-3146 LKAVTA
+3146 LKAVAA
-3152 DGKTTVC
+3152 DGKTTVY

-3170 SYSDGSGEEYT
+3170 SYDDGSGEEYT

-3208 DAASNQTSKT
+3208 DAANNQTSKT

-3227 YDVLNRLEMVTEPNG
+3227 YDALNRLETVTEPNG
-3242 TVTSYTY
+3242 TVTAYTY

-3441 YQYDRETGLYYLNAR
+3441 YQYDKETGLYYLNAR

-3490 PLMYWDYSG
+3490 PLMYTDPTGHISLSWFKDKIQTKYNDLSTGAKKLGKKVVKKAGEAWDYVSDKAVEAWDTSTSYVAEKASEAYTSLKNDAKAVKQWAKTQVTNTKEG
-3499 HKAGD
+3499 FTTLTNSKKRKEAFELIDTYGTESDKILARVAAGTALVAGTTAVAATAVYAAPLIAAAGASVTTSIMASSAATFAVANAEAVAWGTVGLVGGGLAVKSDIENKEYGQIPMDLATAVLGGLMLKGTASSYRSTVGVKPNVGVNGGSRLKPNYQQFAGDAGVGEASKLSTKDIHFMQSSIKNTTGEHTVLGNAEALKAGTLKPND
-3504 WWDVYSNAKVAWKS
+3504 LPAIKVWKDPQGK
-3518 ITGGNLKEDVST
+3518 IWALDHRRLAAFKMGGVEEIPVEWAS
-3530 IAAYSDSKFARDT
+3530 
-3543 AAGFKSLVL
+3543 KSLVE
-3552 STPEERQKDFDT
+3552 S
-3564 IEQYGGDSTYVK
+3564 
-3576 RVTNAGK
+3576 
-3583 NIGKIS
+3583 
-3589 DSVKKKT
+3589 
-3596 KNAKTNL
+3596 
-3603 SNWGEGIKKAF
+3603 
-3614 SSWDGFKNASLGV
+3614 
-3627 GSSILNGGLNTGKIV
+3627 
-3642 LTSMSSDPNNTW
+3642 
-3654 NQLSSSIDW
+3654 
-3663 TNENIQSNLVTDP
+3663 
-3676 NTFQTFSTFADA
+3676 
-3688 GQMAW
+3688 QMW
-3693 GAGGIYDMLKG
+3693 
-3704 GIRLPSYSNS
+3704 
-3714 TSFIDAGTGMR
+3714 
-3725 MSGVPSDFGKMNISP
+3725 KM
-3740 INRGV
+3740 
-3745 VGTGKV
+3745 
-3751 KNWRGDSVKIPDGH
+3751 
-3765 IMSPRD
+3765 
-3771 PSFTEP
+3771 
-3777 PIFREGPFTTQQRN
+3777 TTQ
-3791 GFLKGNSGDTK
+3791 
-3802 LAPHHRNQIPV
+3802 
-3813 RDGGVIDEIPGPG
+3813 
-3826 HPEGNL
+3826 
-3832 HTGGSPSRHPG
+3832 TGGT
-3843 DSIFNSEPGGNIL
+3843 SINLKLGNGESII
-3856 RQSEIKDYWK
+3856 IK
-3866 SKGGRLIEVEP
+3866 
-3877 DVWIDP
+3877 
-3883 GPSRLR
+3883 